1 MNSRPL
7 TYQHE
12 DDVSEP
18 LTPYHLLTGYS
29 KDCRSKLSAPS
40 STTVERNHTQITKR
54 LAHLH
59 NTMELYWQRF
69 RHVYLSQLREHHMHV
84 NKRRT
89 NDRNILN
96 VGDVVVVKNEKI
108 VPRNS
113 WRLGR
118 VESIV
123 VGKDNCVRGAK
134 LSTMSNEG
142 RRTTIRRPLQKIIP
156 FELVSDSSQRPS
168 TPSVDRNPEPIEEV
182 INASSEQHDE
192 LSILPSVDS
201 TTDSVVVP
209 NVRRS
214 CAILGE
220 MNRRATNQK

>member
-1 MNSRPL
+1 
-7 TYQHE
+7 
-12 DDVSEP
+12 
-18 LTPYHLLTGYS
+18 
-29 KDCRSKLSAPS
+29 
-40 STTVERNHTQITKR
+40 
-54 LAHLH
+54 
-59 NTMELYWQRF
+59 
-69 RHVYLSQLREHHMHV
+69 MHV

-89 NDRNILN
+89 NERIILN

-118 VESIV
+118 VESLV

-134 LSTMSNEG
+134 LSTMLNEG

-156 FELVSDSSQRPS
+156 FEVVSDSPQRPS
-168 TPSVDRNPEPIEEV
+168 TPSVNRNPEPTEEV
-182 INASSEQHDE
+182 INASVESSEQHDE

-201 TTDSVVVP
+201 TTDSVIVP